1 MEIFSTHELNIKFY
15 IKNEKCKSYQQI
27 FAIRHR
33 SLSDTDL
40 ILRKH
45 QETKQGTFLSAAVLQ
60 DVESHTPE
68 IPLRYNPTGA
78 SISLAQ

>member
-1 MEIFSTHELNIKFY
+1 MNFISELYRVSAVRN
-15 IKNEKCKSYQQI
+15 
-27 FAIRHR
+27 R

-45 QETKQGTFLSAAVLQ
+45 QETKQGTFLSAGVLQ
-60 DVESHTPE
+60 DVESHTLE